1 MTERMKEAIDKAATV
16 LLMLGASLLIG
27 WMAFVM

>member
-1 MTERMKEAIDKAATV
+1 MTESMKEAIEKVATV

-27 WMAFVM
+27 WAAFMM